1 MEVTCWDDTFML
13 FFIFCSG
20 GPRDN
25 AGVFENIVE
34 TNITMQGAT
43 DCDKKFVNWG
53 EKINNASQ
61 KLWIYSPW
69 IMLMKI
75 LMNSWMQENS
85 VTGDPKGW
93 RRYWWWTRGSHIEW
107 SLDSRKAG
115 QQRSVVSSH
124 PPIWTVQASLR
135 IGSPLISCF
144 FNFSKT
150 CSLVTFLPWWV
161 QQSLTMKSSPCSS
174 LTCRHSVACPRIPSH
189 SSFGSGGLFVLTP
202 VCGCACTPP
211 AHLLVWGII
220 YFDAGVWVHKCT
232 SCLSSLSQYWCVG
245 SIFLMYLHANHIFL

>member
-1 MEVTCWDDTFML
+1 MEVTLWDDTFTL
-13 FFIFCSG
+13 FLVFCSG

-34 TNITMQGAT
+34 TNIAMQGAT

-53 EKINNASQ
+53 EKIINASQ

-69 IMLMKI
+69 IMSMKI

-93 RRYWWWTRGSHIEW
+93 RRYWRWTRGSHIELL
-107 SLDSRKAG
+107 LDSKKAG
-115 QQRSVVSSH
+115 WRRSAVSSR

-135 IGSPLISCF
+135 IGSPLIPCF

-150 CSLVTFLPWWV
+150 CSSVTFLPWWV

-174 LTCRHSVACPRIPSH
+174 WTCKQCCASTNQLAKKNDVDDNIN
-189 SSFGSGGLFVLTP
+189 FGTNTDGYRGWQWWL
-202 VCGCACTPP
+202 GN
-211 AHLLVWGII
+211 
-220 YFDAGVWVHKCT
+220 DAR
-232 SCLSSLSQYWCVG
+232 VG
-245 SIFLMYLHANHIFL
+245 ECRVVPEIFGWHRSEETKDQGK